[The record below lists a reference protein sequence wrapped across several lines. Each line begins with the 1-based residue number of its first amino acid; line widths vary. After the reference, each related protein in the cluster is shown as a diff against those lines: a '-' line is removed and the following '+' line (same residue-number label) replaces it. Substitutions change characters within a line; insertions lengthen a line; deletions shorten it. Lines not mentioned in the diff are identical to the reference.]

1 MLKGLKTVAVAIAIS
16 TIAGAILGVFVG
28 ALAQNFL
35 LWIGVSAATGAAFGV
50 AMGYAFLP
58 EE

>member
-1 MLKGLKTVAVAIAIS
+1 MLKGFRTVAIAIAIS
-16 TIAGAILGVFVG
+16 TFAGAILGVFIG

-50 AMGYAFLP
+50 AMGYGFLP